1 MNEYVAFL
9 EEVFER
15 FGPIQPRR
23 MFGGYGIFFE
33 GLMIGLV
40 SDDTLYLK
48 ADAENARHFEE
59 RGLRQ
64 FEYNKN
70 GKVMKMSYYLA
81 PEEIMDDATQAAEW
95 ARRSYEAALR
105 SKTPKKKS
113 K

>member
-23 MFGGYGIFFE
+23 MFGGYGSFFE

-48 ADAENARHFEE
+48 ADAENAQHFEE

-70 GKVMKMSYYLA
+70 GKGMKMSYYLA
-81 PEEIMDDATQAAEW
+81 PEEIMDDPAQAAE
-95 ARRSYEAALR
+95 
-105 SKTPKKKS
+105 
-113 K
+113 